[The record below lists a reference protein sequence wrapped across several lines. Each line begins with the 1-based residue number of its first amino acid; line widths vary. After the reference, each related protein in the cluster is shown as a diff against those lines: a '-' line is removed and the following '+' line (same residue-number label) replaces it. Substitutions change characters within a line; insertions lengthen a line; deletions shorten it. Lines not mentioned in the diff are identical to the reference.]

1 MVLALV
7 LDLALGIK
15 RMSEDGGKTM
25 NKDTEKWSKVASKVS
40 YIQTDLLET
49 QQRLIKLMPEK
60 EKQISEAAEK
70 LMQILKEE
78 TEKL

>member
-1 MVLALV
+1 MLRRGQRSYNLLADLG
-7 LDLALGIK
+7 LDSAVNYKPLF
-15 RMSEDGGKTM
+15 SE
-25 NKDTEKWSKVASKVS
+25 SVS
-40 YIQTDLLET
+40 GIQTYLLET

-78 TEKL
+78 SEKL